1 MRRSSPGRCPGRNGR
16 GSAIAQRL
24 SSMLGESA
32 LAVRDA
38 VKRRL
43 ESGREMDLHYDHP
56 ILMVQHL
63 I

>member
-1 MRRSSPGRCPGRNGR
+1 
-16 GSAIAQRL
+16 
-24 SSMLGESA
+24 MLGESA